1 MGGSLVLMRTLAQ
14 SLSHSGTEIVQGE
27 KHGGPSLPQQYCLPT
42 YRMSHTGDTTMEK
55 TVRMPVL
62 MLLNM
67 EPITDKY
74 AILFQK
80 ASATLADIPAEKRKH
95 IKGILT

>member
-1 MGGSLVLMRTLAQ
+1 
-14 SLSHSGTEIVQGE
+14 
-27 KHGGPSLPQQYCLPT
+27 
-42 YRMSHTGDTTMEK
+42 MEK